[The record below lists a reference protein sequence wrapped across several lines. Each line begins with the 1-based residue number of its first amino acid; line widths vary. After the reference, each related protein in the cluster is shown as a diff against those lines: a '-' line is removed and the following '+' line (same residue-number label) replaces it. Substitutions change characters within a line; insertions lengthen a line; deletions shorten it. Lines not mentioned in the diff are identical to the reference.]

1 MVYMEDA
8 EMAILATA
16 KVTKDFRL
24 TVPKEVRE
32 YLNLEAGRTLVFFT
46 IEGRKGAVC
55 IRKG

>member
-1 MVYMEDA
+1 
-8 EMAILATA
+8 MAILATA